1 MKLSDVLKGIKVNS
15 EYTDVDIVDITADSR
30 KVCAGFLFVCIKG
43 ASFDGHTVAEDMMKQ
58 GAVAVVAE
66 HDLGLTNQ
74 VLVDDSR
81 AVLSEMCANF
91 FSNPAETYRSYRN

>member
-30 KVCAGFLFVCIKG
+30 KVGAGFLFVCIKG

-66 HDLGLTNQ
+66 HDLG
-74 VLVDDSR
+74 
-81 AVLSEMCANF
+81 
-91 FSNPAETYRSYRN
+91 